1 MYGNKRCAS
10 CERAWSLSSLAVV
23 VVFVWREA
31 GTVYVGC
38 DNHQLYAVS
47 PLSGLVI
54 MSIPTG
60 GAVQSSPAIGFNHAL
75 AVGSSD
81 GRVYFVEG

>member
-1 MYGNKRCAS
+1 
-10 CERAWSLSSLAVV
+10 VV
-23 VVFVWREA
+23 VESYCRRCVCVEGA

-47 PLSGLVI
+47 PLSGLIVL
-54 MSIPTG
+54 SIPTG
-60 GAVQSSPAIGFNHAL
+60 GAVQSSPAIGFSHAL